1 MLCPSAASLATMEGS
16 QHAALQGFLALAK
29 TTRGRAA
36 AALVHNCIAKPGV
49 VVFGELLQ
57 QPNIAA
63 LKGSEHQAAFDMLQL
78 FAYGTYDDYKA
89 NPSKYPALTP
99 AQITKLRQLT
109 IVSAASTKKSLPY
122 DELQARLDIPD
133 VRTLEDLVIS
143 CIYAH
148 LIQGKLNH
156 RDRVVHVSS
165 AAGRDVRPQSLD
177 AMIDALGAWESKADA
192 LLSSIDTAI
201 ANAEKAKA
209 EEAKEKANTDAVVE
223 GLRKDVMSA
232 AAPSSGMNAPGP
244 WPQPHAASAYNPD
257 EATRRGRPKRRHA
270 QVTSGSKR
278 F

>member
-1 MLCPSAASLATMEGS
+1 MDGLPPRSPFRCASI
-16 QHAALQGFLALAK
+16 
-29 TTRGRAA
+29 RG
-36 AALVHNCIAKPGV
+36 
-49 VVFGELLQ
+49 Q
-57 QPNIAA
+57 
-63 LKGSEHQAAFDMLQL
+63 
-78 FAYGTYDDYKA
+78 
-89 NPSKYPALTP
+89 
-99 AQITKLRQLT
+99 
-109 IVSAASTKKSLPY
+109 SLPY

-177 AMIDALGAWESKADA
+177 AMIDALGAWCVGLQGVASSGDGSQLCRAVLPRVCRESKADA

-257 EATRRGRPKRRHA
+257 EATRRG
-270 QVTSGSKR
+270 
-278 F
+278 